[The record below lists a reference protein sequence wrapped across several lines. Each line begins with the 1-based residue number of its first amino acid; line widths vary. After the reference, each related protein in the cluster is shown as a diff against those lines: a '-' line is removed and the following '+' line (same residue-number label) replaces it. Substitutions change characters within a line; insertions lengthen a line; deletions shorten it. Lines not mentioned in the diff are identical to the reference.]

1 MSKVESITKSNA
13 SESRFSDSYDRLI
26 AVESVILLI
35 ANFANQGEAMVA
47 NMGLDLPQ
55 KEHVE
60 QAYNQSKLPMRGRF
74 DRSCDELANVAHA
87 GAQALLQ
94 LKSEGRHN
102 LDAAAGKLIS
112 EINQI
117 KRQSLATLS
126 F

>member
-1 MSKVESITKSNA
+1 MSKVEPITKSKA
-13 SESRFSDSYDRLI
+13 GESRFSDSYDRLI
-26 AVESVILLI
+26 AVESIILLI
-35 ANFANQGEAMVA
+35 ANFTNQRETDLTDK
-47 NMGLDLPQ
+47 GLDLPQ

-60 QAYNQSKLPMRGRF
+60 LAYEQSNLPMRGRF
-74 DRSCDELANVAHA
+74 DRSCDELASVAHA
-87 GAQALLQ
+87 GAQALLR